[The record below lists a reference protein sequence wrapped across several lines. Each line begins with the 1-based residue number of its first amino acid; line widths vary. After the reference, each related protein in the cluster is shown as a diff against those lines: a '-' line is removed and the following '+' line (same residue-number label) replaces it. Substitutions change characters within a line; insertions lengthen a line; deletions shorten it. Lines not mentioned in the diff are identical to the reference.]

1 MKKIETKPKENKTKK
16 RKEAEEKIITFNL
29 VEVIVII
36 LMTALISGVS
46 TGIIVYNNSD
56 TIKASTNSNK
66 YLQEFEKAYYN
77 ITNSYVEKTNERDLI
92 NAAIT
97 GMSSYLGDPY
107 TGYLDETTSTDLE
120 DRLEGEYYG
129 IGVEISKMESGI
141 QIVTVFKGGPADKA
155 GLEVGDIIVKVNNKS
170 VTESSAEEVSN
181 IIKGGE
187 KENIKISVLRGG
199 ITLDKEVG
207 RKKVSIPS
215 VESKII
221 DNVGY
226 IYISTFSNTT
236 YSQFK
241 EALETLEKED
251 IKNLII
257 DVRGNGGGY
266 LNSAVDIAELFI
278 EKGKNIYG
286 LESKGSKT
294 FYQDETNE
302 KRNYKINIL
311 MNGSSASASEIL
323 ASALKESYN
332 ATLIGT
338 KSYGKGT
345 VQETQKLET
354 GGMIKITTAYWLT
367 PNGNKIN
374 GKGLNP
380 DIEINGSYYEGM
392 PYEEDIQLQEAINAV
407 K

>member
-199 ITLDKEVG
+199 ITLDKEGG

>member
-1 MKKIETKPKENKTKK
+1 MDKVAELTKLQKNEDKLLVAKVLDKIKMVQVKNRFQNTDFLDLAQKTLVEDILKK
-16 RKEAEEKIITFNL
+16 RKETNYIFWGGYKQAERTMLVLFPFEIENNKYFNQIMSAIRITLPKEQCGKYEHKTYLGAMIKLGIKREKI
-29 VEVIVII
+29 
-36 LMTALISGVS
+36 
-46 TGIIVYNNSD
+46 
-56 TIKASTNSNK
+56 
-66 YLQEFEKAYYN
+66 
-77 ITNSYVEKTNERDLI
+77 
-92 NAAIT
+92 
-97 GMSSYLGDPY
+97 
-107 TGYLDETTSTDLE
+107 
-120 DRLEGEYYG
+120 
-129 IGVEISKMESGI
+129 
-141 QIVTVFKGGPADKA
+141 
-155 GLEVGDIIVKVNNKS
+155 GDIIVKVNNKS